1 MSKKRKSERRG
12 RAAHFPRRRKDG
24 GVGEPSESARSATA
38 ESEPAGDA
46 DDSTKELGSATVEFP
61 TLQPAEPSTLYLV
74 GTPLGNL
81 ADFSPRAVSI
91 LGSVDLV
98 ACEDTR
104 HSLPLLQR
112 HGLRKPLLSL
122 HEHNEASR
130 TVQLVAELQQGKSV
144 ALISDAGMPLV
155 SDPGLRL
162 LHAVRQAG
170 LQHEV
175 IPGPSAPITALVG
188 SGLPATE
195 FFFGGFLP
203 VKSGQRRT
211 QLERALA
218 RSETSA
224 FFESPHRLLS
234 TLELLAELAPERLIC
249 VAREMTK
256 KFEEFRTAP
265 AVECLA
271 YFQQRA
277 VKGEITLVIAGTD
290 LPKWMTR
297 DREVSLRLP

>member
-1 MSKKRKSERRG
+1 MGKRRIKHRPVRAPQRERAVNDVCG
-12 RAAHFPRRRKDG
+12 RQG
-24 GVGEPSESARSATA
+24 A
-38 ESEPAGDA
+38 E
-46 DDSTKELGSATVEFP
+46 ELSPVSTVEISAETEAAGREAEAP
-61 TLQPAEPSTLYLV
+61 TLQTAEPGTLYLV
-74 GTPLGNL
+74 GTPLGNM

-91 LGSVDLV
+91 LSSVDLI

-112 HGLRKPLLSL
+112 FQVRKLLVSL

-130 TVQLVAELQQGKSV
+130 TAQMIEELRQGKSV

-162 LHAVRQAG
+162 LHAVRRAG
-170 LQHEV
+170 LRHEV

-203 VKSGQRRT
+203 VKSGQRRA

-218 RSETSA
+218 REETSV
-224 FFESPHRLLS
+224 FFESPHRLLT
-234 TLELLAELAPERLIC
+234 TLEVLAELAPERWMC

-256 KFEEFRTAP
+256 RFEEFYTAT
-265 AVECLA
+265 AAECLA
-271 YFQQRA
+271 HFRQKP

-290 LPKWMTR
+290 LPKWMIR
-297 DREVSLRLP
+297 DGMADEAESGQ